1 MSQLGRFRRLLGLG
15 RSEERRQSQ
24 RLDAR
29 KGLKVLIIDDSRTV
43 VAALSHM
50 LRQSGYAPIGA
61 GDGEQGLELA
71 ASEKPDL
78 VFLDIVL
85 PGLNGFATLRRL
97 RKDPRTSRIPVIMI
111 SGNPQATEKFYLER
125 IGADDFMKKPFGRG
139 EVFSRIEKLVRDGN
153 LPARKVSAPMEPSG
167 PDSTDPPRE
176 VRVSD
181 DLEQKASDQTE
192 TDQAE
197 VEQAQ
202 TDQADTEKAETEKA
216 ETERAETER
225 AEIEKA
231 ETEKAET
238 EKAETEKAE
247 TERAETE
254 KAEAEKAETEKAE
267 AEKAETEKAET
278 EKAETE
284 KAETEKAEAEKA
296 EAEKA
301 EAEKAETEKAE
312 TEKAE
317 TDQTETEKADPGLAG
332 IDKAA
337 TETSPTDS
345 DIKKSSSP

>member
-216 ETERAETER
+216 ETE
-225 AEIEKA
+225 KA
-231 ETEKAET
+231 ET
-238 EKAETEKAE
+238 
-247 TERAETE
+247 
-254 KAEAEKAETEKAE
+254 
-267 AEKAETEKAET
+267 
-278 EKAETE
+278 
-284 KAETEKAEAEKA
+284 
-296 EAEKA
+296 
-301 EAEKAETEKAE
+301 EKAETEKAE